1 MVEFVTVSRIF
12 PSGSGQS
19 AASINWTE
27 RLGAWGR
34 ICFRGMRKTRMVITM
49 ITMMTWW
56 TWRLR
61 TSSLLLCWGKSGY
74 LLYVILPVA
83 YLSEVEMITVCCFMC
98 VFVRACVRAVV
109 AGRCLKVLLERCPES
124 RASRWVHAAIYF
136 WGWCLQDRF
145 RSGMPNMRHADHNLF
160 SRWVQSS
167 QLPGFATRETCRR
180 RTFECILEHWSF
192 ILELIFFIICFGLF
206 LYLPWNKNTFLTV
219 FM

>member
-61 TSSLLLCWGKSGY
+61 TSSLRLCWGKSGY

-98 VFVRACVRAVV
+98 VFVRVRAVV

-136 WGWCLQDRF
+136 WGWCLRPVKVQVRDAK
-145 RSGMPNMRHADHNLF
+145 HAARRPQPVLKMGPIQPTAWLCKETNL
-160 SRWVQSS
+160 
-167 QLPGFATRETCRR
+167 
-180 RTFECILEHWSF
+180 
-192 ILELIFFIICFGLF
+192 
-206 LYLPWNKNTFLTV
+206 
-219 FM
+219 